1 MLIKITYLV
10 FIEKVRDE
18 QASLNCCQAQ
28 RYQYSFRVDMFSSL
42 SSNNNGQAHQENVI
56 RVVLKVDPATGYV
69 HLCEMLYLPFTE
81 KLKQSVIPFI
91 DSQNFLN
98 PEI

>member
-1 MLIKITYLV
+1 LRN
-10 FIEKVRDE
+10 FGWQSEKSSDIVDT
-18 QASLNCCQAQ
+18 L
-28 RYQYSFRVDMFSSL
+28 RVDMFSSL

-69 HLCEMLYLPFTE
+69 DRCEKLYFPFRE
-81 KLKQSVIPFI
+81 KLKPSGISFI

-98 PEI
+98 PEN